1 VENAFG
7 ILSSRFRVL
16 RNPILQSYKNSI
28 STVKATVVLHN
39 YIIQRLNKDNRYFNP
54 ASLCREDGNGGITPA
69 AWEQEASNNLWPLQH
84 LAGNH
89 TGTKVAKDQR
99 DFMAYT
105 MLTDELVPWQFQN
118 AFRTS

>member
-1 VENAFG
+1 MIGAAEMSIILSKRCQAMVIYSTFFCFRLSRARRVVENAFG

-39 YIIQRLNKDNRYFNP
+39 YTIQNLNKDNRYYNP

-69 AWEQEASNNLWPLQH
+69 VWEQGP
-84 LAGNH
+84 
-89 TGTKVAKDQR
+89 
-99 DFMAYT
+99 
-105 MLTDELVPWQFQN
+105 ML
-118 AFRTS
+118 